1 MKPVSISPVNSSNLR
16 LPCSEV
22 IYLESEY
29 FEQAITSDSPTG
41 DWQTYLNTLAEISLT
56 EWLRTRL
63 LNQVVTRHD
72 NFIQVDGF
80 KIQAIATENLLD
92 ELVSIPQLAIDQP
105 ELAAHFYVVLE
116 VVEEQEQAII
126 RGFLRHDQL
135 KREARQLRDDCYQ
148 IPLDVFDAEPN
159 HLLSYCRL
167 LSPSTIPLAVVAK
180 KSEQIRVYIEESKT
194 KLSQWLQ
201 GVVEEGWLA
210 IDALMGTNANLAWST
225 RNADTDFRRGKLID
239 LGMQLDNQNVA
250 LLVKIAQEPEEKLG
264 VLVQLHPTGGETYLP
279 QHLRLTLLSKTGTNL
294 QEVQA
299 RSLDNYIQLKS
310 FKAKAGSRF
319 SIEVRLNDTS
329 IIEDFE
335 V

>member
-1 MKPVSISPVNSSNLR
+1 MSISPVNSSNLR
-16 LPCSEV
+16 LPCSEI
-22 IYLESEY
+22 IYLESES
-29 FEQAITSDSPTG
+29 FQQAITRNSHKGTAG
-41 DWQTYLNTLAEISLT
+41 DWQTYLNTLAQIGLT
-56 EWLRTRL
+56 EWLSTRL
-63 LNQVVTRHD
+63 LNQVVTRD
-72 NFIQVDGF
+72 ENFIQVDGF

-92 ELVSIPQLAIDQP
+92 ELVSIPQSALNQP

-116 VVEEQEQAII
+116 VVEEQQQAII
-126 RGFLRHDQL
+126 RGFLRYDQL
-135 KREARQLRDDCYQ
+135 KREAKQLRDDCYQ
-148 IPLDVFDAEPN
+148 VPLDVFDAEPN

-167 LSPSTIPLAVVAK
+167 LSPSAIPLAVVAN
-180 KSEQIRVYIEESKT
+180 KSEQLRVYIEESKT

-201 GVVEEGWLA
+201 GVVEESWLT
-210 IDALMGTNANLAWST
+210 IDTLMGANTNLAWST
-225 RNADTDFRRGKLID
+225 RNADTDFKRGKLID

-250 LLVKIAQEPEEKLG
+250 LLVKIAQEPEDKLG

-279 QHLRLTLLSKTGTNL
+279 QNLRLTLLSKTGTNI

-319 SIEVRLNDTS
+319 SIEVRLNDAS

-335 V
+335 I

>member
-1 MKPVSISPVNSSNLR
+1 MSISPIDSSNLR
-16 LPCSEV
+16 LLSQDV
-22 IYLESEY
+22 IYLEPEY
-29 FEQAITSDSPTG
+29 FEQAISRNSLTPTTG
-41 DWQTYLNTLAEISLT
+41 DWQTYLNTLAQIGLT
-56 EWLRTRL
+56 EWLSTRL
-63 LNQVVTRHD
+63 SPQVVARHN

-92 ELVSIPQLAIDQP
+92 ELVSIPQSAIAQP

-126 RGFLRHDQL
+126 RGFLRYDQL
-135 KREARQLRDDCYQ
+135 NPSAWQLRDDCYQ
-148 IPLDVFDAEPN
+148 IPLGVFDAEAN

-167 LSPSTIPLAVVAK
+167 LSPSAIPLATVPH
-180 KSEQIRVYIEESKT
+180 KSEQLRVYIEESKT
-194 KLSQWLQ
+194 KLSQWLE
-201 GVVEEGWLA
+201 GVVDSGWLA

-225 RNADTDFRRGKLID
+225 RLGDTDFKRGKLID

-250 LLVKIAQEPEEKLG
+250 LLVKIAEEPEDKLG
-264 VLVQLHPTGGETYLP
+264 VLVQLHPTGGESYLP
-279 QHLRLTLLSKTGTNL
+279 QNLRLTLLSKTGNNL

-299 RSLDNYIQLKS
+299 RSLDNYIQLRS

-319 SIEVRLNDTS
+319 SIEVSLNQAS